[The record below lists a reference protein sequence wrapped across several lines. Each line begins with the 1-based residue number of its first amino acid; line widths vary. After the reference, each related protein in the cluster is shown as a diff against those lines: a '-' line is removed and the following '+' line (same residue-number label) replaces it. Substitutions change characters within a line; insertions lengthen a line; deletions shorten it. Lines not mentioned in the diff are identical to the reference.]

1 MKKTLL
7 PEDLNNFITLLNNFW
22 GEYSFEKTQFIIGV
36 DKNTLDNINQELY
49 YNTNHNGTP
58 EDTDE
63 IIINLNGYKFIYRLE
78 D

>member
-7 PEDLNNFITLLNNFW
+7 PEYLNNFITLLNNFW